1 MSPWWVADKPVS
13 SLRKLIVMLYSGGAG
28 FRREF
33 LEVNEIERHYI
44 TPVIRASPTNER
56 ILLANP
62 GISFHCTIKEFLVAS
77 TKRNITT

>member
-1 MSPWWVADKPVS
+1 MSPWWVPDKPVS

-44 TPVIRASPTNER
+44 TPVIRASPTNE
-56 ILLANP
+56 
-62 GISFHCTIKEFLVAS
+62 GF
-77 TKRNITT
+77 